1 MKLQPDRF
9 DVTSVTAYGEG
20 WLAINGQRYESSVML
35 GGPAGVTPIETTAA
49 SGADASLLE
58 RAAALLNPAPE
69 VVLVGTGAHHRQLHP
84 KEMRSLMAQRIGVEC
99 MDTQAACRTYNI
111 LAGEGRRVCAILLI

>member
-9 DVTSVTAYGEG
+9 DVPSVTAYGEG
-20 WLAINGQRYESSVML
+20 WLAVNGQRYESSVML
-35 GGPAGVTPIETTAA
+35 GGPAGVTTIHTSAA
-49 SGADASLLE
+49 SGADAALLE
-58 RAAALLNPAPE
+58 RVAALLDPPPE
-69 VVLVGTGAHHRQLHP
+69 VVLVGTGPCHRLLP
-84 KEMRSLMAQRIGVEC
+84 PREMRNLMAQRIGVEC